1 MAAAPGVCCYLF
13 VLVCE
18 IEFLAV
24 IVRIRHTFQLGKG
37 LLGQRPH
44 IPVHTRHGCGDLAY
58 RPASVCVVVH
68 TVKMLLPEAGTL
80 ERAATYR
87 DKKIKPLFLQIKNK
101 VGAMA
106 AQVKEL
112 TKEVENWKSKYQK
125 LKQKY
130 NGIQKELDD
139 MRKENHK
146 LSEEKNI
153 MQGVSDRYDRVVRVL
168 GIETVDAAVQQD
180 IRNEKAL
187 EEKQRMEQM
196 PKGSIHERLAWGIKR
211 VRWRISSVRKINQK
225 IEKWRDKIMEKHI
238 YDEKNGL
245 SYTLCG
251 NYYLPDLVLNEE
263 EPTYGKYGM
272 LRKQF
277 LKEHRPIRYQN
288 LLLSGKLTAHLNQ
301 IDQEATEQV
310 EVLMKQMVEK
320 QGVNENLKRQDQMR
334 WVRLMNNVKASA
346 EEIVMREI
354 IYV

>member
-1 MAAAPGVCCYLF
+1 MRRNRQKEKTPDASGHMAAAPGVCCYLF

-44 IPVHTRHGCGDLAY
+44 IHVHTRHGCGDLAY
-58 RPASVCVVVH
+58 RPASDCVVVH

-196 PKGSIHERLAWGIKR
+196 PKGSIHERLAWGIKK
-211 VRWRISSVRKINQK
+211 SEMENQQRKKNK
-225 IEKWRDKIMEKHI
+225 SKNREME
-238 YDEKNGL
+238 
-245 SYTLCG
+245 
-251 NYYLPDLVLNEE
+251 
-263 EPTYGKYGM
+263 
-272 LRKQF
+272 R
-277 LKEHRPIRYQN
+277 
-288 LLLSGKLTAHLNQ
+288 
-301 IDQEATEQV
+301 
-310 EVLMKQMVEK
+310 
-320 QGVNENLKRQDQMR
+320 
-334 WVRLMNNVKASA
+334 
-346 EEIVMREI
+346 
-354 IYV
+354 